1 MQFMQ
6 PNTVPE
12 LQGASSPW
20 LLKPKR
26 KEVHMYKIIWY
37 VYPIQQYCH
46 MAHLVIGRYLRPLD
60 WSALKALPQGGI
72 EMSKANGIFFLV
84 KTRQTGTIWYNFIQF
99 CSWKL

>member
-1 MQFMQ
+1 
-6 PNTVPE
+6 
-12 LQGASSPW
+12 
-20 LLKPKR
+20 
-26 KEVHMYKIIWY
+26 MYKIIWY